1 MKETNSDEDDQYALV
16 QVPKPLEPFDHKNDS
31 DDSEDETEAQMKLNA
46 IKEQNSRTFGISLEY
61 SPIEEVKENLE

>member
-1 MKETNSDEDDQYALV
+1 M
-16 QVPKPLEPFDHKNDS
+16 PKPLEPFDHKNDS